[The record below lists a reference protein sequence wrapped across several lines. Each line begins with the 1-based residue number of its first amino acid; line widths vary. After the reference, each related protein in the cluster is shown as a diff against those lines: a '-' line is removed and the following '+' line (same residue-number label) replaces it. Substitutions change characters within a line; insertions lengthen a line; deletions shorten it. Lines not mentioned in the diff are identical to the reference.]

1 MNTVF
6 WIFLALS
13 ILFFILKKVSDHGQT
28 LIIQRKSEKAVP
40 LEDFADY
47 VDEKGWYSKITVLHV
62 SRNLRNK
69 YDLILVDLDKE
80 NPQKIYTYKKLLIIN
95 VEIMIFALEKNAPII
110 AEFDEKKKV
119 AA

>member
-1 MNTVF
+1 MNT
-6 WIFLALS
+6 A
-13 ILFFILKKVSDHGQT
+13 FFILIGLASLYLILKKISDHGRT

-95 VEIMIFALEKNAPII
+95 VELMIFALEKNTPII

-119 AA
+119 A